1 VVALL
6 GLAVSFPSMIVALI
20 PVWRRGMR
28 KQRDG
33 YNELPTHVIDLED
46 VEIIPLVPLDAQP
59 DRSSTEQA
67 WK

>member
-1 VVALL
+1 
-6 GLAVSFPSMIVALI
+6 
-20 PVWRRGMR
+20 MR

-46 VEIIPLVPLDAQP
+46 VEVIPLVPLDAQP
-59 DRSSTEQA
+59 DRSSPEQA